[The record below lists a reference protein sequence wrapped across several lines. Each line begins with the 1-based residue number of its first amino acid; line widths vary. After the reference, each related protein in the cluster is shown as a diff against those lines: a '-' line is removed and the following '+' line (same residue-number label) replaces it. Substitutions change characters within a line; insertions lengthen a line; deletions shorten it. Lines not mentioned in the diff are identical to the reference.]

1 MTKQITIT
9 FNFSKDVE
17 KEFNDKL
24 IDLMSMEGVLYGIHK
39 TVEDKTIVV
48 SNTSYNITEILPG
61 NTI

>member
-24 IDLMSMEGVLYGIHK
+24 IDLMSMEGVLYGIHESQDNDRIIQSNK
-39 TVEDKTIVV
+39 IEIHEEVKIV
-48 SNTSYNITEILPG
+48 
-61 NTI
+61 

>member
-24 IDLMSMEGVLYGIHK
+24 IDLMSMEGVLYGIHESQDNDRIIRSNK
-39 TVEDKTIVV
+39 IEIHEEVKIV
-48 SNTSYNITEILPG
+48 
-61 NTI
+61 